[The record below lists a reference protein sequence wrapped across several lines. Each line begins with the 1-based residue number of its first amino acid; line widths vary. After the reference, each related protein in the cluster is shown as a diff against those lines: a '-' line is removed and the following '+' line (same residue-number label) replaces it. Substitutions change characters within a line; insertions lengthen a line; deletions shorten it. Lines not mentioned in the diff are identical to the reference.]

1 MRKPSIGRDA
11 MIAAAALLFLA
22 ALPLVFPGKSFSD
35 FVMRASAYAI
45 FATSLN
51 LLVGYAGMVSF
62 GHGLFFGLGAYSF
75 ALLMQKLGTSI
86 PLAFAATIVINA
98 AVAAV
103 VGAI

>member
-1 MRKPSIGRDA
+1 MRRSSIGRDA
-11 MIAAAALLFLA
+11 LIAAALLVILA
-22 ALPLVFPGKSFSD
+22 ALPMVFPSKSFSD

-75 ALLMQKLGTSI
+75 AL
-86 PLAFAATIVINA
+86 
-98 AVAAV
+98 
-103 VGAI
+103 